1 MIQPAQWLRKLR
13 EFRALARSINLE
25 AGGKPLT
32 LPNMENVS
40 DRKCVHIEIGQQRLQ
55 LLPERAVWWER
66 ESTLLIAD
74 THFGKEATFRFASIP
89 VPDQTQESLRRLTRL
104 IERLKPRRLVV
115 LGDLLHARRGRCE
128 TVFEEIETWRTRHA
142 TVEMVLVRG
151 NHDDAAGD
159 PPAAWRIHCFDE
171 PWAQSSLTLRHIPLP
186 EPTDVAVLAGHLHP
200 VVRLS
205 GRGRDTLRLPC
216 FLLRS
221 NQLILP
227 AFSPFVDGKA
237 LARQNN
243 DQVFAVAENQ
253 VISV

>member
-1 MIQPAQWLRKLR
+1 
-13 EFRALARSINLE
+13 
-25 AGGKPLT
+25 
-32 LPNMENVS
+32 MENVS
-40 DRKCVHIEIGQQRLQ
+40 DRKCVHIELGQQRLQ

-89 VPDQTQESLRRLTRL
+89 VPDQTQDSLSRLTTL
-104 IERLKPRRLVV
+104 IERLEPSRLIV

-128 TVFEEIETWRTRHA
+128 TVFEEIETWRSSHDTL
-142 TVEMVLVRG
+142 EIVLVRG

-159 PPAAWRIHCFDE
+159 PPATWKIDCVDE
-171 PWAQSSLTLRHIPLP
+171 PWTLGTLALRHIPLA
-186 EPTDVAVLAGHLHP
+186 EPTEVAALAGHLHP

-205 GRGRDTLRLPC
+205 GRGRDSLRLPC

-227 AFSPFVDGKA
+227 AFSPFVDGKTLA
-237 LARQNN
+237 LQNH
-243 DQVFAVAENQ
+243 DQVFAVANDQ